1 MAPLAALPV
10 AAVATLSGAANAE
23 YFCESLPDQATAHTF
38 RTPLLNADERTV
50 FAGDISYDC
59 NHSSGGVTYL
69 QNLSYIF
76 DYSKNSTQNQKVL
89 GVLKNDTFR
98 LDMSASLG

>member
-69 QNLSYIF
+69 QNLPYTPRHPTPLLLAASRHP
-76 DYSKNSTQNQKVL
+76 QPP
-89 GVLKNDTFR
+89 R
-98 LDMSASLG
+98 LLRDARRCRCRP